1 MNKHGDA
8 VALPECCNSKMKIK
22 KKKNLFNKERQ
33 SIMGKETQGTIFAY
47 NTWLLN
53 KKQGF
58 KSILPKKNWEVC
70 RTNAINQQFKASD
83 GPHYFSQVIINV
95 EKAIFC
101 LFLHCYKEG
110 NAFHIITIIT
120 SSNSIKEGG
129 RPIVKD
135 L

>member
-8 VALPECCNSKMKIK
+8 VALPECCNSKMKI

-58 KSILPKKNWEVC
+58 
-70 RTNAINQQFKASD
+70 RAS
-83 GPHYFSQVIINV
+83 
-95 EKAIFC
+95 C
-101 LFLHCYKEG
+101 LRKTGKYAEQM
-110 NAFHIITIIT
+110 
-120 SSNSIKEGG
+120 
-129 RPIVKD
+129 P
-135 L
+135 